1 MRTLH
6 NRAIPGRRYSA
17 LTPGEVRVQGVEG
30 GPSKIVGYAAVFDS
44 ETEIFPG
51 FREVV
56 RRGAFS
62 KTIREADV
70 VALFNHDPSIPLA
83 RRSAGSLRLEEDQH
97 GLSYEADLDRQDPDA
112 IKVIR
117 KIETKKVIGS
127 SFQFHAVKAPER
139 IETNAEG
146 RQSIVRDLLEVRLID
161 VGPVT
166 FAAYSDTSAQIRSWQ
181 DSGRSEHPEVLVEIL
196 RDGGLTDTELRA
208 TLLAAVERVNAPE
221 PPEVGHSAHQ
231 IRLMSRALDLC
242 EMAS

>member
-1 MRTLH
+1 
-6 NRAIPGRRYSA
+6 
-17 LTPGEVRVQGVEG
+17 VRVQGGEG
-30 GPSKIVGYAAVFDS
+30 EPSKIVGYAAVFDS

-51 FREVV
+51 FKETV

-83 RRSAGSLRLEEDQH
+83 RRSAGSLRLQEDNH
-97 GLSYEADLDRQDPDA
+97 GLLYEADLDRQDPDA
-112 IKVIR
+112 LRVIR
-117 KIETKKVIGS
+117 KIETKTVIGS
-127 SFQFHAVKAPER
+127 SFQFQPVKAPAVR
-139 IETNAEG
+139 SADG
-146 RQSIVRDLLEVRLID
+146 QMSRDLLEVKLID

-166 FAAYSDTSAQIRSWQ
+166 FAAYADTSAQIRSWQ
-181 DSGRSEHPEVLVEIL
+181 DSERSEHPEVLVEIL
-196 RDGGLTDTELRA
+196 RGEGLTDLELRA

-231 IRLMSRALDLC
+231 IDLMSRALDFC